1 MEMLIYLMR
10 GETCAVCQNLAGRL
24 YTPGTEPQLPIHDKC
39 DCYYENVII
48 PEGEPG
54 GGGGGDPDVWAHI
67 YALEEQLDRLER
79 AIMEIQTSI
88 RDILAQGIGGGGT
101 GAGSG
106 GGHRVA
112 YFEGDENIIGDTG
125 LTYIDGESFF
135 LDGSSGSPM
144 LLQVRN
150 ASGAAVL
157 RAHGSPSINANNVSV
172 IAYSGSVG
180 ELIASSGLAGGLYIT
195 SAAGPLHFFYAAPVC
210 TDLPTLLAGL
220 TALGLISAS

>member
-1 MEMLIYLMR
+1 MDMLIYLMR

-24 YTPGTEPQLPIHDKC
+24 YTPGTEPQLPIHANC
-39 DCYYENVII
+39 DCYYETVTVN
-48 PEGEPG
+48 EGDPG
-54 GGGGGDPDVWAHI
+54 GGGGGGNPEIWA
-67 YALEEQLDRLER
+67 ALNSMDERLDRLER

-88 RDILAQGIGGGGT
+88 RDILAQGVGGGGT
-101 GAGSG
+101 GVGAG

-112 YFEGDENIIGDTG
+112 YFEGGENVVGDTG
-125 LTYIDGESFF
+125 LTYVDGESFF
-135 LDGSSGSPM
+135 LDGSSASPM

-157 RAHGSPSINANNVSV
+157 RAHGSPNINANNVSL

-180 ELIASSGLAGGLYIT
+180 ELIAASGLSGGLYIT
-195 SAAGPLHFFYAAPVC
+195 SAAGPLHFFYAAPTC

-220 TALGLISAS
+220 AGIGLIA